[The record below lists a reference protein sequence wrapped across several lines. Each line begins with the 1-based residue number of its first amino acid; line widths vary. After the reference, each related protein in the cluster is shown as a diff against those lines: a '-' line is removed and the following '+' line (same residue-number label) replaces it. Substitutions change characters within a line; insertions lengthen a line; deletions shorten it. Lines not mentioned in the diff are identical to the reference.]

1 MYLSILNQKEKE
13 LFLELAYNLASADG
27 DYSSKENA
35 LINGYCQEMQI
46 EFEVKMMTRSLDYI
60 ISTIK
65 KESFI
70 IFKKIFVFEL
80 IGLAMVDKNYDES
93 ERDLIGR
100 LENEFGM
107 EANFASECEK
117 ILNEYISFQEK
128 INQLVLM

>member
-65 KESFI
+65 KESSI
-70 IFKKIFVFEL
+70 IVKKI
-80 IGLAMVDKNYDES
+80 GS
-93 ERDLIGR
+93 S
-100 LENEFGM
+100 LE
-107 EANFASECEK
+107 C
-117 ILNEYISFQEK
+117 
-128 INQLVLM
+128 VV

>member
-65 KESFI
+65 KESSI
-70 IFKKIFVFEL
+70 IVKKIFVFEL

-100 LENEFGM
+100 LENELGM